1 MAYYGPVVLHTPH
14 DSLIGCG
21 GSILAVIIP
30 GGVFVQHFCPIWS
43 PRHDIQPV
51 ASLQWVLAP
60 RTRLM
65 LCLQEGGGWLD
76 AEQRARAHENW
87 KVGVK
92 RGRQKD
98 VKKRQSK

>member
-1 MAYYGPVVLHTPH
+1 MV
-14 DSLIGCG
+14 
-21 GSILAVIIP
+21 VIIP
-30 GGVFVQHFCPIWS
+30 GGVFIQHFCPIRS
-43 PRHDIQPV
+43 PRHDIQSV
-51 ASLQWVLAP
+51 TSLQWVLAP

-65 LCLQEGGGWLD
+65 LCLQQRGGWLD

-87 KVGVK
+87 RVGVK